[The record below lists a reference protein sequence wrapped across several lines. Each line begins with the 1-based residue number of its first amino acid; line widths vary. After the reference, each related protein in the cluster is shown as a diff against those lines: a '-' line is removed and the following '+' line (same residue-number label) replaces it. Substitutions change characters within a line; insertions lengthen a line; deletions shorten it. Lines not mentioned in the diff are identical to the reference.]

1 MPAEENGIVGVLT
14 DEGAECP
21 AMRGDDGTLYTL
33 TPRGVTE
40 GFAAGDRVRIVGDE
54 VEVSICQQGVT
65 INVERIERG
74 S

>member
-33 TPRGVTE
+33 MPRGVTD
-40 GFAAGDRVRIVGDE
+40 GFAVGDRVRIIGNEAD
-54 VEVSICQQGVT
+54 VSICQQGTT
-65 INVERIERG
+65 IDVERIERA